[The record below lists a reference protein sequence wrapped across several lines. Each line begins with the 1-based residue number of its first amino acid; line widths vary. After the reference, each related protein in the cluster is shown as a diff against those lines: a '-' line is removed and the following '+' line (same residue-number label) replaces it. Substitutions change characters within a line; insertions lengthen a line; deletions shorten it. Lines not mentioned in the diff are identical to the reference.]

1 MYCLGFP
8 LSLRY
13 CVSDKN
19 ILHYMENYIVSARKY
34 RPSTFESVVGQ
45 RALTTTLK
53 NAIATGKLAHA
64 YLFCGPRGVG
74 KTTCARIF
82 AKTIN
87 CMNPTA
93 NGEACNQCESCR
105 AFNEQRS
112 YNIHE
117 LDAASNNSV
126 DDIRQLVEQVRIPP
140 QIGKYKV
147 YIIDEVHM
155 LSTSAFNA
163 FLKTLEEPPQHAI
176 FILATTEKHKILPTI
191 LSRCQIYD
199 FSRISVEDTIAH
211 LAYVASQEGVTAE
224 PEALNVIALKADGG
238 MRDALSI
245 FDQVVSFTGGNIT
258 YQNAIENL
266 NVLDYEYYFRLTDH
280 LLANKVTDSLLLFN
294 DVLNKGFDGNH
305 FITGLSSHF
314 RDLLVSKDASTLPLL
329 QVGASIRERYQ
340 VQAQKCPLPFLYR
353 AMKLCNDCDLN
364 YRTSKNKRL
373 LVELT
378 LIQLAQITSD
388 EEEAI
393 SGVRSPKQVIKPI
406 FNAQA
411 TTQVA
416 QPDRQPSVS
425 KPQQAQPAPKPAPT
439 QPAQPPQSMAA
450 TLLAQ
455 EKKEEKKIPV
465 MRMGGLGVSIKQHP
479 QASSTV
485 ADKAPTAPVATSSTA
500 QQPEEDYIFNERDI
514 NYYWQEYAG
523 QLPVEQ
529 VAIAKRM
536 HNMRPTLLSDTTFE
550 VTVDN
555 EIISKEFTVMIPA
568 IQDYLRTRLKNRKVT
583 MTVRVSA
590 PTEKTRAY
598 SRVERF
604 QMMAQKNNALLKLK
618 EELGLELY

>member
-1 MYCLGFP
+1 
-8 LSLRY
+8 
-13 CVSDKN
+13 
-19 ILHYMENYIVSARKY
+19 MENYIVSARKY

-87 CMNPTA
+87 CMHPTA
-93 NGEACNQCESCR
+93 EGEACNECESCT

-155 LSTSAFNA
+155 LSASAFNA
-163 FLKTLEEPPQHAI
+163 FLKTLEEPPRHAI

-199 FSRISVEDTIAH
+199 FSRISVEDTVAH
-211 LAYVASQEGVTAE
+211 LAYVASKEGITAE

-245 FDQVVSFTGGNIT
+245 FDQVVSFTGGHIT
-258 YQNAIENL
+258 YQSAIENL
-266 NVLDYEYYFRLTDH
+266 NVLDYEYYFRLTDQ
-280 LLANKVTDSLLLFN
+280 LLENKISDALLLLN
-294 DVLNKGFDGNH
+294 DVLNKGFDGSH
-305 FITGLSSHF
+305 FITGLASHF
-314 RDLLVSKDASTLPLL
+314 RDLLVSKDPATTSLL
-329 QVGASIRERYQ
+329 EVGASIRDRYQ
-340 VQAQKCPLPFLYR
+340 AQAQKCPVPFLYK

-364 YRTSKNKRL
+364 YRMSKNKRL

-378 LIQLAQITSD
+378 LIQVGQLTAGED
-388 EEEAI
+388 DA
-393 SGVRSPKQVIKPI
+393 SGGRSPKQAIKPI
-406 FNAQA
+406 FNQSVAAQQPQA
-411 TTQVA
+411 TPAMPQQQATVA
-416 QPDRQPSVS
+416 PQQPSVQ
-425 KPQQAQPAPKPAPT
+425 PQQQAAPATNNVRQEAPVH
-439 QPAQPPQSMAA
+439 A
-450 TLLAQ
+450 TPTAVLLAQ
-455 EKKEEKKIPV
+455 GKEEKKIPV
-465 MRMGGLGVSIKQHP
+465 TQMSKLGISIKRPRQEEEKKEITTP
-479 QASSTV
+479 SSNTS
-485 ADKAPTAPVATSSTA
+485 TTSTSQPVD
-500 QQPEEDYIFNERDI
+500 DYIFNERDV

-523 QLPVEQ
+523 QMPKEQ

-536 HNMRPTLLSDTTFE
+536 QNMHLNLLNDTTFE
-550 VTVDN
+550 AVVDN
-555 EIISKEFTVMIPA
+555 EIVAKEFTGMIPV
-568 IQDYLRTRLKNRKVT
+568 IQDYLRNRLKNRKVT
-583 MTVRVSA
+583 MTVRISA
-590 PTEKTRAY
+590 PTEKVRAY
-598 SRVERF
+598 GRVEKF
-604 QMMAQKNNALLKLK
+604 QMMAQKNQALLQLK
-618 EELGLELY
+618 DEFGLELYS

>member
-1 MYCLGFP
+1 
-8 LSLRY
+8 
-13 CVSDKN
+13 
-19 ILHYMENYIVSARKY
+19 MENYIVSARKY

-87 CMNPTA
+87 CMSPTA
-93 NGEACNQCESCR
+93 DGEACNQCESCT

-155 LSTSAFNA
+155 LSASAFNA
-163 FLKTLEEPPQHAI
+163 FLKTLEEPPRHAI

-199 FSRISVEDTIAH
+199 FSRIGVEDTVAH
-211 LAYVASQEGVTAE
+211 LAYVASKEGITAE

-245 FDQVVSFTGGNIT
+245 FDQVVSFTGGHIT
-258 YQNAIENL
+258 YKSVIENL
-266 NVLDYEYYFRLTDH
+266 NVLDYEYYFKLTGFF
-280 LLANKVTDSLLLFN
+280 LENKISDALLLLN
-294 DVLNKGFDGNH
+294 DVLNKGFDGSH
-305 FITGLSSHF
+305 FITGLSSHL
-314 RDLLVSKDASTLPLL
+314 RDLLVSKDPATLPLL
-329 QVGASIRERYQ
+329 EVGASIRERYQ
-340 VQAQKCPLPFLYR
+340 AQAQQCPLPFLYR

-364 YRTSKNKRL
+364 YRASKNKRL

-378 LIQLAQITSD
+378 LIQVAQLTA
-388 EEEAI
+388 EEDDGAN
-393 SGVRSPKQVIKPI
+393 GRSPKQAIKPI
-406 FNAQA
+406 F
-411 TTQVA
+411 
-416 QPDRQPSVS
+416 
-425 KPQQAQPAPKPAPT
+425 T
-439 QPAQPPQSMAA
+439 QPAAAQQPQATAAMPQQTVQPAVQTNSTPQPAA
-450 TLLAQ
+450 TQHSNATTPHATPTAVLMAQ
-455 EKKEEKKIPV
+455 GREEKKIPV
-465 MRMGGLGVSIKQHP
+465 MKMSGLGVSIKRPHIEEEQRNP
-479 QASSTV
+479 SSN
-485 ADKAPTAPVATSSTA
+485 PTAAHQA
-500 QQPEEDYIFNERDI
+500 AQPEEDYIFNERDL

-523 QLPVEQ
+523 RMPKEQ

-536 HNMRPTLLSDTTFE
+536 QNMRITLINDTTFE
-550 VTVDN
+550 AVVDN
-555 EIISKEFTVMIPA
+555 EIVAKEFTGMIPTL
-568 IQDYLRTRLKNRKVT
+568 QNYLV
-583 MTVRVSA
+583 
-590 PTEKTRAY
+590 P
-598 SRVERF
+598 
-604 QMMAQKNNALLKLK
+604 
-618 EELGLELY
+618 G

>member
-87 CMNPTA
+87 CMSPTA

-378 LIQLAQITSD
+378 LIQLAQITSG

-393 SGVRSPKQVIKPI
+393 SGGRSPKQVIKPI

-425 KPQQAQPAPKPAPT
+425 KPQQAQPAPKPAPA

-485 ADKAPTAPVATSSTA
+485 ADKTPTTPVATSSTA

-536 HNMRPTLLSDTTFE
+536 HNMRPTLLNDTTFE

>member
-1 MYCLGFP
+1 
-8 LSLRY
+8 
-13 CVSDKN
+13 
-19 ILHYMENYIVSARKY
+19 MENYIVSARKY
-34 RPSTFESVVGQ
+34 RPTTFESVVGQ

-87 CMNPTA
+87 CMHPTA
-93 NGEACNQCESCR
+93 DGEACNECESCK

-163 FLKTLEEPPQHAI
+163 FLKTLEEPPRHAI

-199 FSRISVEDTIAH
+199 FNRISVEDTVAH
-211 LAYVASQEGVTAE
+211 LAYVASKEGVTAE
-224 PEALNVIALKADGG
+224 PEALNIIAMKADGG

-266 NVLDYEYYFRLTDH
+266 NVLDYEYYFRLTDYF
-280 LLANKVTDSLLLFN
+280 LENKVPDSLLLFN
-294 DVLNKGFDGNH
+294 EVLNKGFDGNH

-329 QVGASIRERYQ
+329 QVGASIRDRYQ
-340 VQAQKCPLPFLYR
+340 AQAQKCPLPFLYR

-378 LIQLAQITSD
+378 LIQLAQITSG

-393 SGVRSPKQVIKPI
+393 SGGRSPKQVIKPI
-406 FNAQA
+406 FNQQTAPTQQPQQA
-411 TTQVA
+411 PTPA
-416 QPDRQPSVS
+416 P
-425 KPQQAQPAPKPAPT
+425 QAQPAQTVQPT
-439 QPAQPPQSMAA
+439 TTVQQPPRQQTPPSVAA
-450 TLLAQ
+450 SLLAK
-455 EKKEEKKIPV
+455 EKEEKKIPV
-465 MRMGGLGVSIKQHP
+465 MKMGGLGVSIKQHP
-479 QASSTV
+479 QTSASSTEKV
-485 ADKAPTAPVATSSTA
+485 AVTATTPTPAP
-500 QQPEEDYIFNERDI
+500 QQPEEDYIFNERDV

-523 QLPVEQ
+523 QLPNEQ

-536 HNMRPTLLSDTTFE
+536 RHMHPTLLNDTTFE

-555 EIISKEFTVMIPA
+555 DLIAKDFNALVPS
-568 IQDYLRTRLKNRKVT
+568 IQNYLRTRLKNKKVT
-583 MTVRVSA
+583 MTVRISA
-590 PTEKTRAY
+590 PDEKPHAY
-598 SRVERF
+598 GRVEKF
-604 QMMAQKNNALLKLK
+604 QMMAQKNEVLLKLK
-618 EELGLELY
+618 DALGLELY

>member
-1 MYCLGFP
+1 
-8 LSLRY
+8 
-13 CVSDKN
+13 
-19 ILHYMENYIVSARKY
+19 MENYIVSARKY

-87 CMNPTA
+87 CMHPTA
-93 NGEACNQCESCR
+93 EGEACNECESCT

-155 LSTSAFNA
+155 LSASAFNA
-163 FLKTLEEPPQHAI
+163 FLKTLEEPPRHAI

-199 FSRISVEDTIAH
+199 FSRISVEDTVAH
-211 LAYVASQEGVTAE
+211 LAYVASKEGITAE

-245 FDQVVSFTGGNIT
+245 FDQVVSFTGGHIT
-258 YQNAIENL
+258 YQSAIENL
-266 NVLDYEYYFRLTDH
+266 NVLDYEYYFRLTDQ
-280 LLANKVTDSLLLFN
+280 LLENKISDALLLLN
-294 DVLNKGFDGNH
+294 DVLNKGFDGSH
-305 FITGLSSHF
+305 FITGLASHF
-314 RDLLVSKDASTLPLL
+314 RDLLVSKDPATTSLL
-329 QVGASIRERYQ
+329 EVGASIRDRYQ
-340 VQAQKCPLPFLYR
+340 AQAQKCPVPFLYK

-364 YRTSKNKRL
+364 YRMSKNKRL

-378 LIQLAQITSD
+378 LIQVGQLTAGED
-388 EEEAI
+388 DA
-393 SGVRSPKQVIKPI
+393 SGGRSPKQAIKPI
-406 FNAQA
+406 FNQPAAAQQPQA
-411 TTQVA
+411 TPAMPQQQATVA
-416 QPDRQPSVS
+416 PQQPSVQ
-425 KPQQAQPAPKPAPT
+425 PQQQAAPATNNVRQEAPVH
-439 QPAQPPQSMAA
+439 A
-450 TLLAQ
+450 TSTAVLLAQ
-455 EKKEEKKIPV
+455 GKEEKKIPV
-465 MRMGGLGVSIKQHP
+465 TQMSKLGISIKRPRQEEEKKEITTP
-479 QASSTV
+479 SSNTS
-485 ADKAPTAPVATSSTA
+485 TTSTSQPVD
-500 QQPEEDYIFNERDI
+500 DYIFNERDV

-523 QLPVEQ
+523 QMPKEQ

-536 HNMRPTLLSDTTFE
+536 QNMHLNLLNDTTFE
-550 VTVDN
+550 AVVDN
-555 EIISKEFTVMIPA
+555 EIVAKEFTGMIPV
-568 IQDYLRTRLKNRKVT
+568 IQDYLRNRLKNRKVT
-583 MTVRVSA
+583 MTVRISA
-590 PTEKTRAY
+590 PTEKVRAY
-598 SRVERF
+598 GRVEKF
-604 QMMAQKNNALLKLK
+604 QMMAQKNQALLQLK
-618 EELGLELY
+618 DEFGLELYS